1 MKRLSLLISLGF
13 SAGSR
18 FLPRMGFF
26 KANLR
31 RGECR
36 VQPVILSIKKFR
48 NQSDFQWNSLL

>member
-1 MKRLSLLISLGF
+1 MKRLSLLISLEF

-18 FLPRMGFF
+18 MGFF
-26 KANLR
+26 NR

-36 VQPVILSIKKFR
+36 VQPAILSIKKFR

>member
-26 KANLR
+26 N
-31 RGECR
+31 
-36 VQPVILSIKKFR
+36 R
-48 NQSDFQWNSLL
+48 NNNEWAWRMSSAAGYSFY

>member
-26 KANLR
+26 NQ